1 MVPEGDLESDD
12 EDIDRE
18 DGAPLGI
25 VTKKSKKKN
34 KQQNITDSSTI
45 KRGNVPGH
53 DIESDRVTR
62 TESGTRVGTEAV
74 GRDSPTPSPIAS
86 DDEEEQEEEER
97 EKDDEEET
105 GQFIFIEFF

>member
-18 DGAPLGI
+18 GGAPLGI

-53 DIESDRVTR
+53 DKHIKTTVT
-62 TESGTRVGTEAV
+62 TVPENSL
-74 GRDSPTPSPIAS
+74 DM
-86 DDEEEQEEEER
+86 
-97 EKDDEEET
+97 K
-105 GQFIFIEFF
+105 